1 MTSRDKRNLAIIIW
15 VVAAVLNMAI
25 ILNNV
30 PLDFWSAIA
39 IVGVIGVSF
48 GATMGITTGVKTIE
62 EQPRADARTNS
73 DWRKAKN
80 SDSALVDRL
89 IETMS
94 DEELAVL
101 RRRLTAGNSTTVG
114 DDGELVTLEQALRG
128 KGR

>member
-1 MTSRDKRNLAIIIW
+1 
-15 VVAAVLNMAI
+15 MAI

-62 EQPRADARTNS
+62 EQPRIDARAASN

-89 IETMS
+89 IDTMS
-94 DEELAVL
+94 DEELAAL
-101 RRRLTAGNSTTVG
+101 RRRLSAGGTTVG
-114 DDGELVTLEQALRG
+114 EDGELVTLEEALRG
-128 KGR
+128 RQ